1 MMTPISYSARVS
13 ASWVRARLARWHAV
27 PGHDKIMVLASFAA
41 SVGAGLYITGASVY
55 FVHSVGLS
63 ADRVATGLAAAAL
76 LGLASGVPVGKL
88 ADRLG
93 ARNLTIALMLLG
105 VPVLAVLTQVRS
117 FWAFLPAAAA
127 LGVPIMGAEVARG
140 ALMAQVSGPAGAP
153 RLAVYTRSA
162 FNAGFSAGLLG
173 AGAAISI
180 GTRPAFLC
188 LFAGDAASII
198 LACLLFLALPRDRPE
213 PATISGP
220 QPGKGSVSALRDVP
234 YLLVAQI
241 SGLTRLGDT
250 ILTVGLPLWVVTRTA
265 APRGLAAWLLIANT
279 FLVVALQ
286 VRVTRRAVSTA
297 GAAQLQQ
304 WAFLALALAC
314 LIISPSSRL
323 GAFPATGVLL
333 AGTVLLTFGEM
344 WGEGA
349 WWSLRY
355 NLAAPSAQGSYGA
368 AFALGQA
375 GPSVLGPVLVT
386 SLAVSLGGPGWLILT
401 AIFLIF
407 AALSRRPVTWAATH
421 SMTPKSVIPGPRP
434 EAEMPASVRRPVAP

>member
-1 MMTPISYSARVS
+1 MTPRSNSARGS
-13 ASWVRARLARWHAV
+13 ASWVRARLTAWRAV
-27 PGHDKIMVLASFAA
+27 PGHDRIMVLASFAA

-55 FVHSVGLS
+55 FVRSVGLS
-63 ADRVATGLAAAAL
+63 AGQVATGLAASAL
-76 LGLASGVPVGKL
+76 IGLASGIPVGKL

-105 VPVLAVLTQVRS
+105 IPVLAVLTQVRS

-180 GTRPAFLC
+180 GTRSAFLC

-198 LACLLFLALPRDRPE
+198 LTCLLLLALPRDRPE
-213 PATISGP
+213 SATMSGR
-220 QPGKGSVSALRDVP
+220 QSGEGGASALRDVP
-234 YLLVAQI
+234 YMLVAQI

-279 FLVVALQ
+279 FLVVTLQ
-286 VRVTRRAVSTA
+286 VRVTRRATSTE

-314 LIISPSSRL
+314 LVISPSSRL

-355 NLAAPSAQGSYGA
+355 NLASPSAQGAYGA
-368 AFALGQA
+368 AFALGQV

-386 SLAVSLGGPGWLILT
+386 SLAVDLGAPGWLILT

-407 AALSRRPVTWAATH
+407 AALNRRPVTWAGRR
-421 SMTPKSVIPGPRP
+421 SMTPRPVIPAPQP
-434 EAEMPASVRRPVAP
+434 EPETPASVRRPVAP